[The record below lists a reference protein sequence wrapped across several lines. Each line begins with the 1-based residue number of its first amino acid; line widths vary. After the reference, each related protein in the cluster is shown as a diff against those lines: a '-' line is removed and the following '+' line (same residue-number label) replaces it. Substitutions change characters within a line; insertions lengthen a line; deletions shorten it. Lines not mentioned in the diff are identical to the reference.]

1 MIEIISRRAIRD
13 ILGYFGNS
21 VGDFLSTYHSEFING
36 SETQY
41 LASGGLEGQV
51 QGATAAVIRNINMHS
66 LLHCLPHDGI
76 ASRCGVNGGVRLTG

>member
-13 ILGYFGNS
+13 TLGYFSNPVS
-21 VGDFLSTYHSEFING
+21 DFLLTYHSGFING

-51 QGATAAVIRNINMHS
+51 QVVTAALIRNINMHS

-76 ASRCGVNGGVRLTG
+76 ASLCGVNGGVRLTG